1 MLSLADPTNNKA
13 GAKCEYQQYEHR
25 EHHHNHAHKVL
36 QHFLTLQTRMEVNED
51 SGAKTTLNQTTS
63 GGQQK
68 FFGFATN

>member
-36 QHFLTLQTRMEVNED
+36 QHFVTLQTRMEVNED
-51 SGAKTTLNQTTS
+51 SGCEDNCKSNNVERTT
-63 GGQQK
+63 K
-68 FFGFATN
+68 VF